1 MHWFSV
7 VIQEYLGFLRQLAC
21 RPLACMGLG
30 IIDSEDEL
38 ISMRPVY
45 ILSGIVDLPTTP
57 ASSKYVFVSM
67 HVLTMTGM

>member
-1 MHWFSV
+1 
-7 VIQEYLGFLRQLAC
+7 
-21 RPLACMGLG
+21 MGLG